1 MERNLGC
8 AGKMPAPDYHESK
21 CSLAVPREEIPWR
34 ALHYNRARR
43 GAMNSVGIG
52 SVPAT
57 QSPNQKG
64 RLSVLRRIT
73 ASYKLPLSLSLLL
86 LVATLGLYYPVVHHP
101 FANLDDRGYVYGNP
115 HVQDGLT
122 WTTVKWAFT
131 SFGPVTP
138 EVPDWH
144 PLTWL
149 SHALD
154 CQMFDVDPAGHHA
167 VNIVW
172 HSLDA
177 VTLFWVLLLATGYW
191 GRSFMVAALF
201 ALHPINVE
209 SVAWIAERKTL
220 LATFFFLLALG
231 AYRWYARQP
240 GALRYGVVAVLFV
253 LGLMSKAQIITLPFV
268 LLLWDYWPLRR
279 MFAAGTPSTEA
290 DAMPAFPPRSFF
302 YLIEEK
308 IPLFMLCAAS
318 AWITM
323 REHSFGPPPQSGY
336 SIWIRL
342 GNATVAYVRY
352 VEKALWPSHL
362 AVLYL
367 HPANTLRL
375 RQIAAAALVL
385 LAITAFVIVGRR
397 FRYLPVGWFWFLG
410 TLVPMIGLIQVGWH
424 AMADR
429 YAYQS
434 FIGLFIL
441 VCWGVSDWVR
451 QERLPKALL
460 PAVSVA
466 VLLLLAT
473 VTHRQIGY
481 WSDDLTLWSHVLD
494 VSKGNWVAESM
505 VGSILQKQGDREDAM
520 RHFRAALAI
529 YPMDWRSNFSI
540 AVDEQQRGNLPEA
553 LRRYKLAVD
562 NMESPLQRAEAYQN
576 MAIVYRDLGDLTD
589 AMDYRHKAEQLTT
602 ASPGR

>member
-1 MERNLGC
+1 
-8 AGKMPAPDYHESK
+8 
-21 CSLAVPREEIPWR
+21 
-34 ALHYNRARR
+34 
-43 GAMNSVGIG
+43 MNSAGIV
-52 SVPAT
+52 SVPVT
-57 QSPNQKG
+57 QSPNKER
-64 RLSVLRRIT
+64 RLSVIRQI
-73 ASYKLPLSLSLLL
+73 AAKYKPALSLSLLL

-122 WTTVKWAFT
+122 WATVKWAFT
-131 SFGPVTP
+131 SYGPVTP

-154 CQMFDVDPAGHHA
+154 CQIFDVDPAGHHA
-167 VNIVW
+167 VNVLW

-177 VTLFWVLLLATGYW
+177 VALFWMLLLATGYL

-209 SVAWIAERKTL
+209 SVAWVAERKTL

-231 AYRWYARQP
+231 AYRWYARRP
-240 GALRYGVVAVLFV
+240 GTLRYGVVAVLFA
-253 LGLMSKAQIITLPFV
+253 LGLMSKPQIITLPFV

-279 MFAAGTPSTEA
+279 MFAASKPSTA
-290 DAMPAFPPRSFF
+290 VNAMPAFPPRSFF
-302 YLIEEK
+302 WLIEEK
-308 IPLFMLCAAS
+308 IPLFLLCAAS

-323 REHSFGPPPQSGY
+323 REHRFGPQQQSGY

-342 GNATVAYVRY
+342 DNALVAYVRY
-352 VEKALWPSHL
+352 IGKAFWPSHL

-367 HPANTLRL
+367 HPANTLRF
-375 RQIAAAALVL
+375 RQVAVAALLL
-385 LAITAFVIVGRR
+385 LAITALVIAGRR

-410 TLVPMIGLIQVGWH
+410 TLVPTIGLVQIGWH

-441 VCWGVSDWVR
+441 VCWGVGDWVR
-451 QERLPKALL
+451 QRHLPKALL
-460 PAVSVA
+460 PAISVA
-466 VLLLLAT
+466 VLLMLAT
-473 VTHRQIGY
+473 ITHRQIGY
-481 WSDDLTLWSHVLD
+481 WSDDLTLWSHVLQ

-505 VGSILQKQGDREDAM
+505 VGSILQKQGDHEDAM
-520 RHFRAALAI
+520 RHYRAALAI
-529 YPMDWRSNFSI
+529 YPLDWRSNYAI
-540 AVDEQQRGNLPEA
+540 AVDEQNRGNLPEA
-553 LRRYKLAVD
+553 IRRYKLAVV
-562 NMESPLQRAEAYQN
+562 NMESPLQQSEAYQS
-576 MAIVYRDLGDLTD
+576 MAVAYRDLGDLTE
-589 AMDYRHKAEQLTT
+589 AMDCRRKAAQL
-602 ASPGR
+602 SGQP